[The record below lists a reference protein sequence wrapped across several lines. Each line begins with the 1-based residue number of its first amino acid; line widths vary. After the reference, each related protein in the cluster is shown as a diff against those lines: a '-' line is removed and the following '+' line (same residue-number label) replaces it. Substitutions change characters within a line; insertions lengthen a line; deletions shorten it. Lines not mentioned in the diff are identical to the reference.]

1 VSADLALFLGPALRR
16 LRQLRALKQYEL
28 ANRAGLTKAQ
38 LSAYETGARSPSIR
52 TLEALL
58 VALQVDL
65 RHLEGALRWAR
76 KEHRRPRAC

>member
-1 VSADLALFLGPALRR
+1 MSAGLALYLGPALRR
-16 LRQLRALKQYEL
+16 LRELRALKQYEL
-28 ANRAGLTKAQ
+28 AHRAGLTKGQ

-52 TLEALL
+52 TLESIL

-76 KEHRRPRAC
+76 DLQVNDRR